1 MIKEKIYTQGAN
13 ITTHL
18 IAYVYVTET
27 AKCVGCEKTH
37 SLARPMLIHLVPQT
51 TFTIHTTTSFQN
63 SYFTP
68 HWTSSE
74 LEMALGFMVRSESG
88 HEICG

>member
-68 HWTSSE
+68 H
-74 LEMALGFMVRSESG
+74 
-88 HEICG
+88 